1 MGTAWAGLRLAVGTL
16 TMIPVGSLPPT
27 TRRIGAWA
35 MALAP
40 IAALPLGLLVAAVGR
55 LGQAAAMPTSTT
67 ATLSVGA
74 LALATRAM
82 HLDGLADTAD
92 GIGAGWDR
100 ERALR
105 VLRTGD
111 VGPMGV
117 MALVVVV
124 LLQIASATALLSLA
138 HGWLLVGA
146 AVVASRVAA
155 TLGCL
160 RGLPTASGS
169 SLGAVVAGT
178 VPGVVG
184 GLAVVVMGA
193 ALTGA
198 TVVAGLQW
206 WQGVAAM
213 AALLVAVAWLLRS
226 AVRVFG
232 GVNGDVLGA
241 SIEVG
246 AAALLVALTIGATA

>member
-1 MGTAWAGLRLAVGTL
+1 
-16 TMIPVGSLPPT
+16 
-27 TRRIGAWA
+27 

-55 LGQAAAMPTSTT
+55 LGQAAAMPTSIT

-138 HGWLLVGA
+138 HGWLLVGV

-160 RGLPTASGS
+160 RVLPTASGS

-184 GLAVVVMGA
+184 GLAVVVTGA

>member
-55 LGQAAAMPTSTT
+55 LGQAAAMPTSIT

-138 HGWLLVGA
+138 HGWLLVGV

-160 RGLPTASGS
+160 RVLPTASG
-169 SLGAVVAGT
+169 
-178 VPGVVG
+178 
-184 GLAVVVMGA
+184 
-193 ALTGA
+193 
-198 TVVAGLQW
+198 
-206 WQGVAAM
+206 
-213 AALLVAVAWLLRS
+213 
-226 AVRVFG
+226 
-232 GVNGDVLGA
+232 
-241 SIEVG
+241 
-246 AAALLVALTIGATA
+246 